1 MEEGSGNEC
10 CAVLQLLAGVT
21 SLPALLHVGVYMPP
35 THILFVS
42 LSCSFLEDHTPAAP
56 HSLCTLAEAAA
67 LGSAYKSSAQISV

>member
-10 CAVLQLLAGVT
+10 CGVLQLLAGVT
-21 SLPALLHVGVYMPP
+21 SLPALPHVGVYMPP

-42 LSCSFLEDHTPAAP
+42 LSVLSWRTTP
-56 HSLCTLAEAAA
+56 LQLTLAEAAA

>member
-10 CAVLQLLAGVT
+10 CGVLQLLAGVT

-42 LSCSFLEDHTPAAP
+42 LFVLSWRTTP
-56 HSLCTLAEAAA
+56 LQLTLAEAAA